1 MPRGLLTLSLVVGLA
16 VVACGEPS
24 TQPESSVQSTQPP
37 PTTKPFVETT
47 TTDSAPSLVEG
58 GLGIIVPPGPDGA
71 LPEELEVG
79 CQHGPTFSMS
89 DLEQIDPLETSA
101 PRGVAEAIE
110 PFLSGEEGA
119 FWPQENW
126 LVLKEAPDEVLLV
139 ARAAEGLA
147 FMNVMHTNG
156 EWTWSGASSGGP
168 CPLYFQVP
176 EGLNPVDWRMDPA
189 APAPGPGST
198 EIDVLITER
207 PCVSGQE
214 IGDRLLGP
222 EIVMTEDAVRIAFAA
237 EPPPG
242 DAFDC
247 QGNPETPYRVV
258 LPAPLGDRGIVEGM
272 AIGLDLEDYLP

>member
-37 PTTKPFVETT
+37 PTTTPFVDTT
-47 TTDSAPSLVEG
+47 TTDSAPGLVEDEP
-58 GLGIIVPPGPDGA
+58 GIIVPPGPDGA
-71 LPEELEVG
+71 LPEDLKVG

-89 DLEQIDPLETSA
+89 DLEQIEPLETSGLS
-101 PRGVAEAIE
+101 GVAEAIE

-119 FWPQENW
+119 FWPQANW

-139 ARAAEGLA
+139 ARASEGLA
-147 FMNVMHTNG
+147 FMSVLHTDG

-189 APAPGPGST
+189 GTPPGPDST
-198 EIDVLITER
+198 EIDVLVTER

-222 EIVMTEDAVRIAFAA
+222 EVVMTEDAVRIAFAA

-258 LPAPLGDRGIVEGM
+258 LPGPLGDREIVEGM

>member
-1 MPRGLLTLSLVVGLA
+1 MPRGLLTLSFVVGL
-16 VVACGEPS
+16 VIVACGAPS
-24 TQPESSVQSTQPP
+24 TEPGSSLGSTRPP
-37 PTTKPFVETT
+37 ATTAPFLETT
-47 TTDSAPSLVEG
+47 TTDSAPGQIEG
-58 GLGIIVPPGPDGA
+58 ELGIIVPPGPDGA
-71 LPEELEVG
+71 LPTELVVG

-89 DLEQIDPLETSA
+89 DLEQIEPLETSA
-101 PRGVAEAIE
+101 PSGVAEAIE
-110 PFLSGEEGA
+110 PFLSGEEGG

-139 ARAAEGLA
+139 ARAPEGLA
-147 FMNVMHTNG
+147 FMSVLLADG
-156 EWTWSGASSGGP
+156 EWVWSGASSGGP

-176 EGLNPVDWRMDPA
+176 EGLNPVDWRLDPA
-189 APAPGPGST
+189 APPPDPGST

-222 EIVMTEDAVRIAFAA
+222 EIVMTEDSLHIAFAA

-247 QGNPETPYRVV
+247 QGNPETPHRVV
-258 LPAPLGDRGIVEGM
+258 LPAPLGERRIVEGM

>member
-16 VVACGEPS
+16 VVACGEHS
-24 TQPESSVQSTQPP
+24 TEPGGSVESTQPP
-37 PTTKPFVETT
+37 PTTTLFVETIT
-47 TTDSAPSLVEG
+47 TVSTPGQVEG
-58 GLGIIVPPGPDGA
+58 EHGIIVPPGPDGA
-71 LPEELEVG
+71 LPEELVVG

-89 DLEQIDPLETSA
+89 DLEQIEPLETSA
-101 PRGVAEAIE
+101 PSGVAEAIE
-110 PFLSGEEGA
+110 PFLSGEEGG

-126 LVLKEAPDEVLLV
+126 LVLKEAADEVLLV
-139 ARAAEGLA
+139 ARATEGLA
-147 FMNVMHTNG
+147 FMSVLLVDG
-156 EWTWSGASSGGP
+156 EWLWSGASAGGP

-176 EGLNPVDWRMDPA
+176 EGLNPVDWRLDPA
-189 APAPGPGST
+189 ATPPDPGST

-214 IGDRLLGP
+214 IGDRLLVP
-222 EIVMTEDAVRIAFAA
+222 EIVMTEDSVRIAFAA

-247 QGNPETPYRVV
+247 QGNPETPHRVV
-258 LPAPLGDRGIVEGM
+258 LPAPLGERRIFEGM